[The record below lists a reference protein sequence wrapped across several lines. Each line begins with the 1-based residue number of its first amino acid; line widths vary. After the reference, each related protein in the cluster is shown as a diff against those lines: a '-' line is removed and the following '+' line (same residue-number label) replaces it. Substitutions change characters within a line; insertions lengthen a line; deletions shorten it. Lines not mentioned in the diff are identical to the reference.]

1 MTSPA
6 LVGDAPA
13 QAWTGLFA
21 VIALLLAADL
31 ALFRRRGPAAGLGAN
46 LAAFAAWVAVAL
58 GFGAW
63 LWARQGPAS
72 GQQYIAG
79 YLLELSLSVDNL
91 FIFVL
96 VFGQFRIEP
105 ARQHRVLFWGILG
118 AVGLRTAFIL
128 AGVGVVAR
136 FRWLIPIFGAVI
148 VLTGARLGA
157 SSLAR
162 PPPRGAKPGAN
173 HGAID
178 RMMGWVTRRIPV
190 AEETRGSRF
199 FVRVQGRRLATPLFA
214 ALLVIEAAD
223 LLFALDSIPA
233 VLAVTRHAFIATAS
247 NVFAILGLRSL
258 YLVVSG
264 AIGRLRYMKIGLA
277 LLLILVGAKMLA
289 ARWVH
294 VSDPVLLGVIAGVL
308 AAAVGASLLAPRR
321 TEPA

>member
-1 MTSPA
+1 MIPPA
-6 LVGDAPA
+6 LAGDAPV

-21 VIALLLAADL
+21 VVAVLLALDL
-31 ALFRRRGPAAGLGAN
+31 ALFRRRGPAAGLGTN
-46 LAAFAAWVAVAL
+46 LAAFAAWVGVAL
-58 GFGAW
+58 AFGAW

-105 ARQHRVLFWGILG
+105 AQQHRVLFWGILG
-118 AVGLRTAFIL
+118 AVVLRTAFIL

-148 VLTGARLGA
+148 VVTGARLGA
-157 SSLAR
+157 GALAR
-162 PPPRGAKPGAN
+162 PPARGNP

-178 RMMGWVTRRIPV
+178 RVIRWVTNRIPV
-190 AEETRGSRF
+190 ATEVLNPRF

-214 ALLVIEAAD
+214 ALVVIEAAD

-247 NVFAILGLRSL
+247 NVFAVLGLRSL

-264 AIGRLRYMKIGLA
+264 AIGRLRFMKVGLA
-277 LLLILVGAKMLA
+277 LLLVLVGAKMLA

-294 VSDPVLLGVIAGVL
+294 VGDAVLLGVIAGVL
-308 AAAVGASLLAPRR
+308 AAAVGASLLAPRT
-321 TEPA
+321 TEAG

>member
-1 MTSPA
+1 MTFPA
-6 LVGDAPA
+6 LAADPPA
-13 QAWTGLFA
+13 QAWVGLFA
-21 VIALLLAADL
+21 VVALLLAVDL

-46 LAAFAAWVAVAL
+46 LAAFASWVAVAL

-72 GQQYIAG
+72 GQQYVAG

-105 ARQHRVLFWGILG
+105 AQQHRVLFWGILG
-118 AVGLRTAFIL
+118 AVVLRTAFIL

-148 VLTGARLGA
+148 MLTGGRLGA
-157 SSLAR
+157 TALAR
-162 PPPRGAKPGAN
+162 APAHGAT

-178 RMMGWVTRRIPV
+178 RMMGWVSKRIPV
-190 AEETRGSRF
+190 ADGARSSRF
-199 FVRVQGRRLATPLFA
+199 FVVAAGRRLATPLFA
-214 ALLVIEAAD
+214 ALIVIEAAD
-223 LLFALDSIPA
+223 LLFALDSIPT

-264 AIGRLRYMKIGLA
+264 AIGRLRYMKVGLA

-294 VSDPVLLGVIAGVL
+294 VGDPVLLAVIAGVL
-308 AAAVGASLLAPRR
+308 ATAIGASLLAPRKLNS
-321 TEPA
+321 

>member
-6 LVGDAPA
+6 LVGDPSA

-21 VIALLLAADL
+21 VVAVLLAVDL
-31 ALFRRRGPAAGLGAN
+31 ALFRRRRPAAGLGAH

-58 GFGAW
+58 GFGVW
-63 LWARQGPAS
+63 LWARQGPAA
-72 GQQYIAG
+72 GQQYLAG

-105 ARQHRVLFWGILG
+105 AQQHRVLFWGILG
-118 AVGLRTAFIL
+118 AVVLRTAFIL

-136 FRWLIPIFGAVI
+136 FHWLIPIFGAVI

-157 SSLAR
+157 TALAR
-162 PPPRGAKPGAN
+162 PPARGTRPGAN

-178 RMMGWVTRRIPV
+178 RLVSWVAKRLPLAAATQ
-190 AEETRGSRF
+190 GSRF
-199 FVRVQGRRLATPLFA
+199 FVLAGGRRLATPLFA

-264 AIGRLRYMKIGLA
+264 AIGRLRFMKIGLA
-277 LLLILVGAKMLA
+277 LLLVLVGAKMLI

-294 VSDPVLLGVIAGVL
+294 VGDSVLLGVIAGVL
-308 AAAVGASLLAPRR
+308 AAAIGASLLAPRR
-321 TEPA
+321 LETG